1 MVECHLAKVKVAGP
15 NPVSRSNGSNDS
27 VSEIES
33 LKIEQSIDGI
43 RLHVVKCDAIADP
56 RSGFAPKVVAK
67 ATTPSPAPT
76 NSHER
81 ASPQSGV
88 WHHSQEVR
96 QGSAKSSPPVQV
108 WVMPPKDSTSIEVL
122 FLCGD
127 GIRLHE
133 VKSAECADTRWFV
146 PQGRHQRWPHRLPL
160 HTSAHII
167 NTKTKTENI

>member
-15 NPVSRSNGSNDS
+15 NPVSRSNKKNDS
-27 VSEIES
+27 VSERES

-43 RLHVVKCDAIADP
+43 RLHAVKCDVIADP

-108 WVMPPKDSTSIEVL
+108 WVMPPKKYLAFVEIFFYEINSLREFVK
-122 FLCGD
+122 CVK
-127 GIRLHE
+127 RL
-133 VKSAECADTRWFV
+133 KFV
-146 PQGRHQRWPHRLPL
+146 CD
-160 HTSAHII
+160 
-167 NTKTKTENI
+167 E